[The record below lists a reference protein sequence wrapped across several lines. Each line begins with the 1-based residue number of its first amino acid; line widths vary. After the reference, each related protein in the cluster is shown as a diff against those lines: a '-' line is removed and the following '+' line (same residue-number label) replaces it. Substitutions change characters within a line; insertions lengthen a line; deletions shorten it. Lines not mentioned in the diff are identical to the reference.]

1 MAMDTDARTTA
12 EDIDALRKYI
22 DGITALYAGGANVI
36 MQLGWPEVGRGVLES
51 KVEDGRTDRH
61 PVKRA
66 RTTFTYLSVALLGSD
81 DERAAYRREVN
92 RQHAQV
98 RSPGGTAESPVKYN
112 AMDPGLQLWVAACL
126 YWGME
131 DMVQRLHGPLDEA
144 TLDLL
149 YRHGARLG
157 TTLQVREEMW
167 PADRAAF
174 EVYWQQGLSRV
185 SFDPEV
191 RRYLLDVVLGFHAF
205 PKVLQVTLGRFA
217 TFMNIGFL
225 PAPVRAAM
233 DLPWD
238 RRQQRRHDSVVR
250 VTRVVSRFLPSFVR
264 SQPFPLLLWDLR
276 LRRRFGRKLI

>member
-1 MAMDTDARTTA
+1 MAVTTTV
-12 EDIDALRKYI
+12 EGIDELRKYV
-22 DGITALYAGGANVI
+22 DGVAALYAGGANVV
-36 MQLGWPEVGRGVLES
+36 MQLGWPEVGRGVIES
-51 KVEDGRTDRH
+51 KVEDGRTDLH

-66 RTTFTYLSVALLGSD
+66 RTTFTYLAVALLGTD

-112 AMDPGLQLWVAACL
+112 AMDPELQLWVAACL

-131 DMVQRLHGPLDEA
+131 DIVQRLHGPLDDA

-167 PADRAAF
+167 PADREAF
-174 EVYWQQGLSRV
+174 EDYWQRGLQRV

-191 RRYLLDVVLGFHAF
+191 RRYLLNVVLGFHSF
-205 PKVLQVTLGRFA
+205 PWLLRVTVGRFA
-217 TFMNIGFL
+217 RFMNTGFL
-225 PAPVRAAM
+225 PPAFRDAM
-233 DLPWD
+233 GMTWTEREQGRFDL
-238 RRQQRRHDSVVR
+238 VVR
-250 VTRVVSRFLPSFVR
+250 VTRVASRLLPSVVR
-264 SQPFPLLLWDLR
+264 RQPFGLLLWDLR
-276 LRRRFGRKLI
+276 LRRRMGRQLV